1 MTNIYPRVFLNKNE
15 EKEIQHGFPWVF
27 DNEISHIK
35 HRLDEKSE
43 WKNEALSECTITD
56 GSPVEVYT
64 KAGGFLGT
72 GIINKKSKIT
82 VRIIGSQH
90 ADQLYSDIKDYWFNR
105 VKDAVDL
112 RKMYFSAEDSYRL
125 IFGEADLIPGLICE
139 RFCDENKKLYLV
151 IEFLSLSC
159 NVFRK
164 EILSALVKLC
174 NPDFIYERSDAA
186 ICQKEGLP
194 ELSGFIDLA
203 DEEFRILEDDAE
215 TVEVDGN
222 GSKIDD
228 KAKGKIIITEND
240 IKLYVDIINGQKTG
254 YFLDQKFNR
263 VTAAQ
268 FCKGKR
274 VLDTFTHTGAFG
286 LNAVKAGAREV
297 ISVDISPEAVEM
309 IKANIKL
316 NSANKNDQNL
326 KGCDKKMT
334 AICAD
339 VFDLLKKY
347 EADGEKFDV
356 IILDPPAFTKSAKMI
371 EKAYGGY
378 KEINLRAMRLL
389 NEGGILV
396 TCSCS
401 YFMETNM
408 FCDMIMHA
416 AMDSH
421 KRIQILEKRGAA
433 PDHPVLSGY
442 PKSEYLKCVV
452 CRVL

>member
-35 HRLDEKSE
+35 HRPDEKSE
-43 WKNEALSECTITD
+43 WKNEALSECSLPD
-56 GSPVEVYT
+56 GIPVEVYT

-82 VRIIGSQH
+82 VRIIGAQH
-90 ADQLYSDIKDYWFNR
+90 ADQIYSDINGYWYNR

-139 RFCDENKKLYLV
+139 RFCDENKKVYLV

-186 ICQKEGLP
+186 ICQKEGLL

-203 DEEFRILEDDAE
+203 DEDFRILEDSAE
-215 TVEVDGN
+215 TVEINGN

-228 KAKGKIIITEND
+228 KAKGKIIITENG
-240 IKLYVDIINGQKTG
+240 IKLCVDIINGQKTG

-263 VTAAQ
+263 QAAAQ

-286 LNAVKAGAREV
+286 LNAIKAGAADV
-297 ISVDISPEAVEM
+297 TSVDISQEAVDM
-309 IKANIKL
+309 VNYNIKL
-316 NSANKNDQNL
+316 NGAE
-326 KGCDKKMT
+326 KKMK
-334 AICAD
+334 AVCAD

-347 EADGEKFDV
+347 EANGEKFDV